1 MRALFTIAGLFLI
14 FNSAFATH
22 NRAGEIYYKRIA
34 PFSKVL
40 MGNVVPVYIYSITLI
55 KYTDD
60 GPNIADRCVDTVYF
74 GDGNR
79 AVVYRENGF
88 NCNKCNFQATCGEII
103 SSAQGYVVKK
113 NVYSVIH
120 EYSNTGT
127 YYIRNFDRNRN
138 EGVLNV
144 PNSVQQPFY
153 VEAMLVIN
161 FFTGANSSPVFGY
174 PPIDRGCV
182 GYCFEHNP
190 GAYDPDKKDSLSYE
204 LTTVRGLNGQTIPG
218 YTFPYAG
225 APGTFSIDPLNG
237 KLSWCTPAY
246 QGEYNVAFK
255 VLEWRKNTSG
265 QYELV
270 GYVMRD
276 MQIIINVCPKNVPP
290 QIVPVADTCVE
301 AGTLIKRSL
310 DVKDPNTGWIVTL
323 QGEAG
328 AFQANPPP
336 AILGNTIATMDSM
349 QNHTLKSQFEWQT
362 GCQHIQ
368 NQYYRS
374 VLKASD
380 NGPTIQLVSFQNINI
395 RVLPPAVKQV
405 SVYPQGSAMMISWLP
420 ASCNPSTNALT
431 GYEVYRIEYC
441 FGTTISPCSA
451 VPPDN
456 SWKLLGFVPS
466 SVNTFTDSG
475 FGTGLIAGQ
484 FYTYIVYAV
493 YSDGVRSI
501 ASAPKCGILKRD
513 IPVLLNV
520 DVAATATLTG
530 NIILKWS
537 LPICNAS
544 NLDTSQY
551 KGPYTIRILH
561 SQNATSFTSVY
572 QTPLKSSVL
581 ALDTIFN
588 HKGINTLNTQH
599 KYQLQLISA
608 NDTVGQSPQATSVFL
623 SGRGTDRSIRLQWTS
638 ETPWK
643 NMRYHIYRK
652 APRETSYTF
661 IDKTTQSSW
670 QDSGGIVNRNT
681 YCYYVKSEGYYSDST
696 LPHPLYN
703 RSQELCITPLDS
715 TLPCTPELSLIA
727 DCPAGQVQLR
737 WNNVRNSC
745 SDDVLRYKVYYK
757 PVFNEAFTVLATY
770 PHDSV
775 LAYFKTDTASLRGCY
790 AVQAVDSAG
799 NAGPLSASACVD
811 NCPRF
816 ELPNVFS
823 PNGDNVNDAFMA
835 LRPFR
840 HVQTIE
846 LRVWD
851 RWGNLVFTSEDPNF
865 KWDGLA
871 LHSKAPCADGV
882 YFYQCTV
889 YESRISGTAKR
900 YLKGSLTIVR

>member
-1 MRALFTIAGLFLI
+1 MRTLLAIACIFLI
-14 FNSAFATH
+14 NTVFATH

-34 PFSKVL
+34 PFSKVI
-40 MGNVVPVYIYSITLI
+40 MGNVVPVYMYSITLV

-88 NCNKCNFQATCGEII
+88 SCNKCNFQATCGELI

-161 FFTGANSSPVFGY
+161 FFTGANSSPVFGF

-218 YTFPYAG
+218 YTFPFAG

-237 KLSWCTPAY
+237 KLSWCVPAY
-246 QGEYNVAFK
+246 QGEYNIAFK

-276 MQIIINVCPKNVPP
+276 MQVIINVCPKNVPP
-290 QIVPVADTCVE
+290 QITPIADTCVE
-301 AGTLIKRSL
+301 AGTLVKRSL
-310 DVKDPNTGWIVTL
+310 EVRDPNTGWLVSL

-328 AFQANPPP
+328 AFQAYAPP
-336 AILGNTIATMDSM
+336 AVLGNTIATMDSL
-349 QNHTLKSQFEWQT
+349 QNNTLKAQFEWQT

-380 NGPTIQLVSFQNINI
+380 NGPTIQLVSFQNFNI

-405 SVYPQGSAMMISWLP
+405 SVYPQGSAMKISWQP
-420 ASCNPSTNALT
+420 VNCNPSTNPLK

-441 FGTTISPCSA
+441 LNSNIPACA
-451 VPPDN
+451 PAPPDN
-456 SWKLLGFVPS
+456 LWRLVG
-466 SVNTFTDSG
+466 SVGVNQNTLTDLG
-475 FGTGLIAGQ
+475 FGTGLVAGQ
-484 FYTYIVYAV
+484 YYTYIVYAV

-501 ASAPKCGILKRD
+501 ASAPKCGLLKRD
-513 IPVLLNV
+513 IPVLLNT
-520 DVAATATLTG
+520 DVITTHSVSG
-530 NIILKWS
+530 SVFLKWK
-537 LPICNAS
+537 LPLCDTL
-544 NLDTSQY
+544 NLDTTQY
-551 KGPYTIRILH
+551 LAPYAIRIFY
-561 SQNATSFTSVY
+561 SKPNAPFTAVY
-572 QTPLKSSVL
+572 QTAFKKSVL
-581 ALDTIFN
+581 ALDTAWT
-588 HKGINTLNTQH
+588 HVGINTYNEQH
-599 KYQLQLISA
+599 RYRLQLISA
-608 NDTVGQSPQATSVFL
+608 NDTVGESPQATSVFL
-623 SGRGTDRSIRLQWTS
+623 SGRGTDRCIRLQWIS
-638 ETPWK
+638 ETPWR
-643 NMRYHIYRK
+643 NTRYDIYRK
-652 APRETSYTF
+652 APNETGYTYLGQ
-661 IDKTTQSSW
+661 TAQQSW
-670 QDSGGIVNRNT
+670 LDSGAIVNRKS
-681 YCYYVKSEGYYSDST
+681 YCYYVKSHGYYSDST

-703 RSQELCITPLDS
+703 RSQERCITPLDS
-715 TLPCTPELSLIA
+715 VLPCIPQVTLIA
-727 DCPAGQVQLR
+727 DCPAGQIQLR
-737 WNNVRNSC
+737 WNNIRTTC
-745 SDDVLRYKVYYK
+745 SDDVVYYLVYYK
-757 PVFNEAFTVLATY
+757 SILAEAYTRLLKYPQDTVLE
-770 PHDSV
+770 
-775 LAYFKTDTASLRGCY
+775 YFKSDTATIRGCY
-790 AVQAVDSAG
+790 AVQAVDSSG
-799 NAGPLSASACVD
+799 NAGPLSTAACVD

-823 PNGDNVNDAFMA
+823 PNADGANDVFRAIW
-835 LRPFR
+835 PFR
-840 HVQTIE
+840 HVQAIE
-846 LRVWD
+846 LRVFD
-851 RWGNLVFTSEDPNF
+851 RWGNIVFSTEDPYF
-865 KWDGLA
+865 KWDGIA
-871 LHSKAPCADGV
+871 AQSKIPCADGV

-889 YESRISGTAKR
+889 YETRISGIAKR
-900 YLKGSLTIVR
+900 YLKGSLTLVR